1 MAILKRRQS
10 QDAEGLKRQP
20 HAVASELENIQSS
33 PPVDHSNT
41 TATAVQGATK
51 AAQPVFGLDDLASSK
66 LSSPAAFTH
75 ILDVAQPVEPSLRGE
90 DLTVASSTSA
100 PTLSSSSSQ
109 FRTSRPPGKM
119 TSRPP
124 EQDFGNVRALSRFLR
139 ATGPLDLDEAH
150 LGHAFSSQSFS
161 AQPLAHDRPFLSM
174 SLNSVPPTSSV
185 SRAPVSSSDYFK
197 ALDARLD
204 QYDQDI
210 NVDAE
215 DSPPPPPPRPA
226 KSIRKSRSIGESF
239 AIKARAR
246 SHSSATRLESAG
258 TMSPPILPPS
268 PALPHALAVP
278 SYNLAPTSPSP
289 LPLST
294 SSGNAQP
301 SNTGNKLKAFGGLA
315 TILRRKKSGSATATG
330 TSRKGNGHNRRAG
343 IGSDDFFV
351 PPSELGLLPSSD
363 LSVAGSKASPFRF
376 VL

>member
-1 MAILKRRQS
+1 MAILKRRPS

-41 TATAVQGATK
+41 TATAVQSPTK
-51 AAQPVFGLDDLASSK
+51 AQPVFGLDDLVSSK

-90 DLTVASSTSA
+90 DPAVASSSSA

-119 TSRPP
+119 TSRSP

-150 LGHAFSSQSFS
+150 LGHAVSSQSFS
-161 AQPLAHDRPFLSM
+161 AQSPAHDRPFLSM
-174 SLNSVPPTSSV
+174 SLNSVPPTSSI

-215 DSPPPPPPRPA
+215 DSPPPLPA

-246 SHSSATRLESAG
+246 SHSSGMRLESAG
-258 TMSPPILPPS
+258 TVSPPILPPS

-278 SYNLAPTSPSP
+278 SPNPAPPSASP

-294 SSGNAQP
+294 SSGNPQP
-301 SNTGNKLKAFGGLA
+301 SNTGNKLKGFGGLA
-315 TILRRKKSGSATATG
+315 TILRRKKSSSATATG

-351 PPSELGLLPSSD
+351 PSSELGLLPSSD
-363 LSVAGSKASPFRF
+363 AGSKASPFRF